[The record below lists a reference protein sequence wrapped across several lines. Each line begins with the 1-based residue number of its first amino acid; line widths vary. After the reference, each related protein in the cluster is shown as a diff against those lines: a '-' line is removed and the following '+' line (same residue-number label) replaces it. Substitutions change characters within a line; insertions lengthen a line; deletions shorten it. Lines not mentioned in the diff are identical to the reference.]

1 MMLAPNPDA
10 GLRADSISLGYG
22 DRVVLDGI
30 ALHLPAGGITALVG
44 PNGSGK
50 STLLKALA
58 RLKAPSTGAV
68 LLDGQ
73 AIARLPSAEVARR
86 MAVLPQAPVAP
97 AGMTVAELV
106 EQGRYPHAGA
116 LRMLRRQDHE
126 AIREALAATGM
137 TGFAHRPLDQ
147 LSGGERQR
155 AWISLALAQSTPWLL
170 LDEPTTFLDIGH
182 QLEVLDLV
190 ARLNRER
197 GITVLMVLHDLAQAA
212 RFADRM
218 VVLHAG
224 RLHSEGPPEAVL
236 TSAMLAEVFRIEAQ
250 IIPDAATGRPHVL
263 PIRHIPDGHTA

>member
-1 MMLAPNPDA
+1 MLAPNADA
-10 GLRADSISLGYG
+10 GLRADAITLRYAN
-22 DRVVLDGI
+22 RAVLERI
-30 ALHLPAGGITALVG
+30 VLHLPVGGIAALVG

-86 MAVLPQAPVAP
+86 MAVLPQAPSAP
-97 AGMTVAELV
+97 SGMTVAELV
-106 EQGRYPHAGA
+106 EQGRYPHAGP
-116 LRMLRRQDHE
+116 LRMLRRQDHH

-137 TGFAHRPLDQ
+137 TRFVHRPLDE

-155 AWISLALAQSTPWLL
+155 AWIALALAQSTPWLL

-218 VVLHAG
+218 VVLHQG
-224 RLHSEGPPEAVL
+224 RIYSEGAPEAVV
-236 TSAMLAEVFRIEAQ
+236 TPAMLAEVFRIEAR
-250 IIPDAATGRPHVL
+250 ILADRATGRPHLL
-263 PIRHIPDGHTA
+263 PIRHLPEEASP